1 MNLFI
6 SYANEKYLCSS
17 LSFLANDR
25 RDPDDDI
32 KQIRTSENIIKKIL
46 GRKLSYFQL
55 LYRKRYTLNIFT
67 VLRAFRA
74 ILHFQ
79 ISYKCLETRRQIIN
93 SILLFVR
100 NLIRNL
106 Y

>member
-6 SYANEKYLCSS
+6 SYANEKYLCSG
-17 LSFLANDR
+17 LSFSTNDK

-32 KQIRTSENIIKKIL
+32 KQIRTFENIIKKIL
-46 GRKLSYFQL
+46 GKKLSYFQL
-55 LYRKRYTLNIFT
+55 LYRRRYTLNIFS

-74 ILHFQ
+74 IFHFQ
-79 ISYKCLETRRQIIN
+79 IFYKCLETRSQIIN

-100 NLIRNL
+100 NLIRNF

>member
-6 SYANEKYLCSS
+6 SYSNEKYLCSS
-17 LSFLANDR
+17 LSFLANDK

-32 KQIRTSENIIKKIL
+32 KQIRTFENIIKKIL

-55 LYRKRYTLNIFT
+55 LYRKRYTLNIF
-67 VLRAFRA
+67 FRA

-79 ISYKCLETRRQIIN
+79 ISYKCLETRSQIIN